1 MSQAVRYSIRERLLV
16 WLLGTLVV
24 AGLLIGY
31 SAYHRS
37 QEDLNDLLDYQLK
50 QLAFSLSRQSVGWA
64 PAAPGMLPEPDFITQ
79 VWDKDGVLMSLLA
92 AEPRHPRCGA
102 RPGFSNVDWN
112 GSPSWRVFTQLDGVR
127 ILQVAHPL
135 SSAPGDG
142 GGPDAPGSAAVGR
155 LLPLL
160 ALGIWII
167 VGRALRPCPVSPAAL
182 RAARTPAALH
192 GRSRSAIFPTSWYR
206 WWDP

>member
-37 QEDLNDLLDYQLK
+37 QEDLNDLLDDQLK

-79 VWDKDGVLMSLLA
+79 VWDKDGVLMFYSRPNLA
-92 AEPRHPRCGA
+92 IPMRP
-102 RPGFSNVDWN
+102 RPGFSNVDWICQSWRVLPSWTGFASS
-112 GSPSWRVFTQLDGVR
+112 GSPSAQ
-127 ILQVAHPL
+127 P
-135 SSAPGDG
+135 APGDG

-167 VGRALRPCPVSPAAL
+167 VGRALRPCPVSPAAV
-182 RAARTPAALH
+182 RARARRQPCS
-192 GRSRSAIFPTSWYR
+192 RCRSAIFPTSWYR